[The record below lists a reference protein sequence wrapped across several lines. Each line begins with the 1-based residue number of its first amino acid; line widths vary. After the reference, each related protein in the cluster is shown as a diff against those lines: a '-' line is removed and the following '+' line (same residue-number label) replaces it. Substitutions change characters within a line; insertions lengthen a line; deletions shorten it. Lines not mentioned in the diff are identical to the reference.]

1 MRKGLAGAKPLKFC
15 YWLFAMLGAVR
26 GDEFHDLFPGTG
38 IVTEAWNI
46 WTKKATQPVLFAATL
61 PEGDA

>member
-1 MRKGLAGAKPLKFC
+1 
-15 YWLFAMLGAVR
+15 VR